1 MTATSLLLLTI
12 LSAFASTAFTFT
24 VLGSDG
30 EALRL
35 RPNAIMLCSAA
46 STAIASPALNATVLG
61 VDASTASLL
70 GWAASIAFTYRVPGD
85 GGGSGATHECLAA
98 RLGIERYRGFAAP
111 LARVTARL
119 GGIDCHRL
127 ARLQRH
133 HAWRRWRLA
142 TPLNLF
148 TALLCGGDHNRVTR
162 LNRRKGWRRAW
173 WWW

>member
-24 VLGSDG
+24 VLGNDG
-30 EALRL
+30 EALLKALRL

-111 LARVTARL
+111 VRSHALPLGSAASIDIASLASNATML
-119 GGIDCHRL
+119 GGDG
-127 ARLQRH
+127 ASPRH
-133 HAWRRWRLA
+133 
-142 TPLNLF
+142 
-148 TALLCGGDHNRVTR
+148 
-162 LNRRKGWRRAW
+162 
-173 WWW
+173 